1 MRKLTDWLA
10 FLLTRN
16 GVVAAVLVVGIAGIA
31 VAERYVS
38 TLPMALFIALSI
50 GCLMAVLSGRLL
62 TSVYASIGLIAVIA
76 FVSYAKMKWMSVA
89 PNVVD
94 LYFLAF
100 DPGTLQFLSG
110 SFLPYLIV
118 FAGLL
123 LSTLV
128 AVLILRRRETGSAR
142 IRLRALALFP
152 LAVAAAVLSQ
162 PRDFKGVEDLMRY
175 RYVTSF
181 FSSLRN
187 LGHLGEEVPLLAHLE
202 AETEGATPSSA
213 LCHVNGQ
220 APDLMVVQSESVVL
234 PTQVL
239 GDDTPAEL
247 VRGFGGMD
255 GRSRALRVET
265 FAGYTWVTTAGFNT
279 SLPISDLGWLKNY
292 SNFVLE
298 GRVENALARS
308 LKRCGYR
315 TVYVTPLPYSFVNE
329 GAFGRSIG
337 FDTVI
342 DQAMLEAPSAHQS
355 DAFYYDKVLETL
367 SRLRAED
374 DGPLFLFVL
383 TMSAHSPWDYPLH
396 PDAAWSGEP
405 FSDDGSVAEYFRR
418 VARSREDLAAFWQKL
433 KDQASERPVALLE
446 YGDHQPSL
454 LRSHWEMREGA
465 NTLASPTSPAYLT
478 YYQVLTEGVTQASRV
493 PTFEAMDVQ
502 YLAPTLLEAA
512 GLRLSPVYDYL
523 LGMRDACAGRFA
535 ECSFAGIKKGYF
547 ACRQNPGACET
558 TLQTAM
564 ARAAGTGDAETLE
577 SRVAEAARQHGP
589 RRAERP
595 ALPSGGTGAR
605 P

>member
-1 MRKLTDWLA
+1 MRKLIDLA
-10 FLLTRN
+10 GRFLARK
-16 GVVAAVLVVGIAGIA
+16 GVVGAVFLVALAGIA
-31 VAERYVS
+31 VAERHVD
-38 TLPMALFIALSI
+38 TLPMALSIALAI
-50 GCLMAVLSGRLL
+50 GCFMALLSGRLL
-62 TSVYASIGLIAVIA
+62 TSVYASVGLIAVIA

-110 SFLPYLIV
+110 SFLPYLLV
-118 FAGLL
+118 FGTLVV
-123 LSTLV
+123 STLA
-128 AVLILRRRETGSAR
+128 AVLILRRRETGSSR
-142 IRLRALALFP
+142 IRLRACALLP
-152 LAVAAAVLSQ
+152 LAIAAAILTQ

-175 RYVTSF
+175 RYVTAF

-187 LGHLGEEVPLLAHLE
+187 LGHMTEEVPLLAHLE
-202 AETEGATPSSA
+202 AETAGATPSSGPCEA
-213 LCHVNGQ
+213 SGR
-220 APDLMVVQSESVVL
+220 APDLMVIQSESVVL
-234 PTQVL
+234 PTQIL
-239 GDDTPAEL
+239 GEGAPEEL
-247 VRGFGGMD
+247 ARGFGGMD

-298 GRVENALARS
+298 GRVENALAQN

-342 DQAMLEAPSAHQS
+342 DQAMLQAPSAHQT
-355 DAFYYDKVLETL
+355 DAFYYDKVLETV
-367 SRLRAED
+367 SRLREED
-374 DGPLFLFVL
+374 DGPLFVFVL

-405 FSDDGSVAEYFRR
+405 YSDDASVAEYFRR
-418 VARSREDLAAFWQKL
+418 VAKSRDDLSVFWERL
-433 KDQASERPVALLE
+433 KDRATKRPVALLE

-454 LRSHWEMREGA
+454 LRAHWEDRHGVDA
-465 NTLASPTSPAYLT
+465 VASPASPAYLT
-478 YYQVLTEGVTQASRV
+478 YYQILTEGVAAAPPV
-493 PTFEAMDVQ
+493 PTFEAMDLQ
-502 YLAPTLLEAA
+502 YLAPTFLEAA
-512 GLRLSPVYDYL
+512 GLNLSPVYDYL

-535 ECSFAGIKKGYF
+535 DCAIAEMKAGYY
-547 ACRQNPGACET
+547 ACRQDPGTCAAT
-558 TLQTAM
+558 RQATVGQT
-564 ARAAGTGDAETLE
+564 
-577 SRVAEAARQHGP
+577 VGP
-589 RRAERP
+589 RRAHHRQARVFEP
-595 ALPSGGTGAR
+595 ATLTDRRAAKGGHAPSGNDMGR